1 MSEIVDQS
9 ISQRANGA
17 AEGTPGT
24 RRCATAILM
33 TAAIVIA
40 GSQPAAAAEKR
51 TALRV
56 CAPPFNLPMSNRQ
69 GEGYENK
76 IAELFAHKLE
86 LPLEFEWFP
95 QRIGFIRNTLRNDNT
110 PDGKHKCD
118 IVMGVIENFEL
129 AATTKPYMHS
139 AWSLVYV
146 RGRGLDFI
154 KSQDDLK
161 NLTPEQKSI
170 FRIGVWDKG
179 PAPDWFY
186 HRGLMEYSTPYQIMH
201 GDTERNPGKIIEDD
215 LVNDKI
221 NLTIVWGPIAGFYAK
236 RIKDHDIAVIP
247 MRNELRVNFDF
258 QIAMAV
264 RYGESEWKDQ
274 VNNLITDNQ
283 AEIDAIL
290 DEYGVPRLPVVE
302 STRNEDD

>member
-1 MSEIVDQS
+1 MIHSNLERTVGCSGVLRI
-9 ISQRANGA
+9 RRH
-17 AEGTPGT
+17 
-24 RRCATAILM
+24 RRCLAVILIAATALG
-33 TAAIVIA
+33 
-40 GSQPAAAAEKR
+40 GSLSTAAAEKR

-56 CAPPFNLPMSNRQ
+56 CAPPFNLPMSNKQ

-76 IAELFAHKLE
+76 IAELFAKKLE
-86 LPLEFEWFP
+86 LPLEYEWFP
-95 QRIGFIRNTLRNDNT
+95 QRIGFIRNTLRNNNT
-110 PDGKHKCD
+110 PDGKYKCD

-129 AATTKPYMHS
+129 AATTKPYLHS

-161 NLTPEQKSI
+161 DLSPEQKSML
-170 FRIGVWDKG
+170 RIGVWDKG
-179 PAPDWFY
+179 PMPEWIY

-201 GDTERNPGKIIEDD
+201 GDMERNPGKIIEED
-215 LVNDKI
+215 LVQDKI

-236 RIKDHDIAVIP
+236 HIKGHDIAVIP
-247 MRNELRVNFDF
+247 MHNELRVNFDF

-264 RYGESEWKDQ
+264 RYGEPEWKDQ
-274 VNNLITDNQ
+274 INALITENQ

-290 DEYGVPRLPVVE
+290 DEYGIPRLGVEE
-302 STRNEDD
+302 STRDDND